1 MKGFFKE
8 YKIELFS
15 AGLLLTGIFL
25 MVESLEIRATI
36 LTGLINVINAILSF
50 LKKILTGA
58 SSRAV
63 VLSLSDAV
71 GSLLILLAVG
81 FIVWRIRYRF
91 QNGRRWAIDICP
103 KCSGPIQRVH
113 RSARDRVLGALFFP
127 EARRYRCVD
136 PKCGWSGLLRR
147 HIHHSHR
154 RREQVSGPEN
164 S

>member
-1 MKGFFKE
+1 MKRFIKE
-8 YKIELFS
+8 YSIELIS
-15 AGLLLTGIFL
+15 AGLLIIGIFL
-25 MVESLEIRATI
+25 MVERFEIRGTI
-36 LTGLINVINAILSF
+36 LTGLTNVFNAILSF

-63 VLSLSDAV
+63 ELSLSDAL

-91 QNGRRWAIDICP
+91 QNGRRWASDFCP

-113 RSARDRVLGALFFP
+113 RSARDRVLGAAFFP
-127 EARRYRCVD
+127 DARRYRCVD

-154 RREQVSGPEN
+154 HRERVSRPEN